1 VSHSPT
7 GFLGLARLGISS
19 SIGWASLG
27 SSEVAAD
34 LGTEVVDQLR
44 MGGLP
49 AHAPSLAELFAATRE
64 RMTFS
69 ADPSALAACD
79 LVIGS
84 RETQTDADSGEFSM
98 LDAPRDSCSTT
109 FGRSSPDSA

>member
-1 VSHSPT
+1 MSHSPT

-49 AHAPSLAELFAATRE
+49 AHAPSLAELFAATR
-64 RMTFS
+64 
-69 ADPSALAACD
+69 SALAACD